1 VYDAA
6 PRVLS
11 LDVTDSGDNVKAI
24 ISDDGMYALLDVDQ
38 SRDRDRDGIKRIS
51 RKGERNLQEKK
62 YKEK

>member
-6 PRVLS
+6 PCVLS

-38 SRDRDRDGIKRIS
+38 SRDRDRDGIKRNFQEGGEKFA
-51 RKGERNLQEKK
+51 RKKI
-62 YKEK
+62 